1 MAGKPAR
8 ADSNVRHVARRRVPS
23 TADRYRD
30 GSYLTANSD
39 WHEADA
45 PWKAAHVATL
55 LAGHDVAP
63 ASLCDIGC
71 GTGGVLRAL
80 ADRLPAGV
88 RLVGYEPSPD
98 ARALAPDDD
107 RITLVAGGLEADGA
121 RYDVAM
127 ALDVFE
133 HVEDHFAFLRQLR
146 DRGTHVVLHI
156 PLDLSALA
164 VARERPLLDTR
175 RTLGHIH
182 MFTLGT
188 ALATLAETG
197 YDVVASQLTRSG
209 VEGPSLSR
217 RGRITGLP
225 RRLAFR
231 LHPELA
237 ARLLGGFSLLVLATA
252 ASE

>member
-8 ADSNVRHVARRRVPS
+8 ADSNVRRVAWRS
-23 TADRYRD
+23 TTGATERYRD
-30 GSYLTANSD
+30 GSYLSANSD

-45 PWKAAHVATL
+45 PWKAAHVASL
-55 LAGHDVAP
+55 LARHHVTP
-63 ASLCDIGC
+63 ASVCDIGC

-98 ARALAPDDD
+98 ARALAPADD
-107 RITLVAGGLEADGA
+107 RVTLVAGGVEADHA

-146 DRGTHVVLHI
+146 ERGTYVVLHI

-175 RTLGHIH
+175 RALGHLH
-182 MFTLGT
+182 MFTAGT
-188 ALATLAETG
+188 ALAILAETG
-197 YDVVASQLTRSG
+197 YAVVASELTRSG

-217 RGRITGLP
+217 RGRMTGLP

-237 ARLLGGFSLLVLATA
+237 ARLLGGFSLLVLATT